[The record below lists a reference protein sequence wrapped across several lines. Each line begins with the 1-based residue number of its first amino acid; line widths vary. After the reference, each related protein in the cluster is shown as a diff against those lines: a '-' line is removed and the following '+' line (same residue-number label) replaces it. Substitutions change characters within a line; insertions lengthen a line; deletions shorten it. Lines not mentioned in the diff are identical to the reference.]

1 MENDKY
7 VSPLST
13 RYVSNEMNANFGSHK
28 KFSSW
33 RQLWTW
39 LAQAEH
45 ELGLGNGHLIVKS
58 RKNLEK
64 NSF

>member
-45 ELGLGNGHLIVKS
+45 ELGLGNGGRLV
-58 RKNLEK
+58 E
-64 NSF
+64 